1 MTTPN
6 ENQPTQT
13 RTEGAGS
20 PGPSPAARIHPERQK
35 RVRQALTMFSI
46 AAWVTG
52 VLLLLLCLRMI
63 LEYGFNMDV
72 SALAWV
78 ARVHGLAYI
87 AFLMTSL
94 NLGLKARWSAAT
106 WVITA
111 ISGVVPFL
119 SFVVEAKRRK
129 EVTRAFQLA

>member
-1 MTTPN
+1 MSTPN
-6 ENQPTQT
+6 QNQP
-13 RTEGAGS
+13 A
-20 PGPSPAARIHPERQK
+20 PAARIHPERQK
-35 RVRQALTMFSI
+35 RVKQALTMFSI
-46 AAWVTG
+46 AAWITG

-63 LEYGFNMDV
+63 MEYGFNMDV

-87 AFLMTSL
+87 LFLMTSL
-94 NLGLKARWSAAT
+94 NLGLKARWPAAT
-106 WVITA
+106 WLVTA

-129 EVTRAFQLA
+129 EVTRTFQLA

>member
-1 MTTPN
+1 MTQPN
-6 ENQPTQT
+6 PQT
-13 RTEGAGS
+13 TSAAAA
-20 PGPSPAARIHPERQK
+20 PAPAARIHPERQK
-35 RVRQALTMFSI
+35 RVKQALTMFSV

>member
-1 MTTPN
+1 MTQPN
-6 ENQPTQT
+6 PQT
-13 RTEGAGS
+13 TSAAAA
-20 PGPSPAARIHPERQK
+20 PAPAARIHPERQK
-35 RVRQALTMFSI
+35 RVKQALSMFSV

-63 LEYGFNMDV
+63 LEYGFDMDV

-94 NLGLKARWSAAT
+94 NLGLKARWPAAT
-106 WVITA
+106 WLVTA

-119 SFVVEAKRRK
+119 SFVVEAKRRN

>member
-1 MTTPN
+1 MTEP
-6 ENQPTQT
+6 QPTAPQQT
-13 RTEGAGS
+13 AL
-20 PGPSPAARIHPERQK
+20 RIHPERQR
-35 RVRQALTMFSI
+35 RVRTALKIFSV

-52 VLLLLLCLRMI
+52 VLLLLLVLRMV
-63 LEYGFNMDV
+63 LEYGFGMDV
-72 SALAWV
+72 SALGWV

-87 AFLMTSL
+87 AFLMASL
-94 NLGLKARWSAAT
+94 NLGTTARWPAST

-129 EVTRAFQLA
+129 EVSQTFQL